1 MSQLTIKYSDKLPDA
16 MHLSHKQFKKEARFA
31 MAVKLFEMRKLSSG
45 MAAALAQTDR
55 VSFLLSLADY
65 NVNMINYEAEELLED
80 VNNA

>member
-16 MHLSHKQFKKEARFA
+16 MQLSHKQFKKEARFA

-45 MAAALAQTDR
+45 MASALAQTDR

>member
-1 MSQLTIKYSDKLPDA
+1 MQ
-16 MHLSHKQFKKEARFA
+16 LSHKQFKKEARFA
-31 MAVKLFEMRKLSSG
+31 MAVKLFEMKKLSSG

-65 NVNMINYEAEELLED
+65 NINMINYEAEELLED

>member
-1 MSQLTIKYSDKLPDA
+1 MQ
-16 MHLSHKQFKKEARFA
+16 LSHKQFKKEARFA

>member
-1 MSQLTIKYSDKLPDA
+1 MQ
-16 MHLSHKQFKKEARFA
+16 LSHKQFKKEARFA
-31 MAVKLFEMRKLSSG
+31 MAVKLFEMKKLSSG

-65 NVNMINYEAEELLED
+65 NVNMINSEAEELLED